1 MATKEQIK
9 KAAAAAE
16 LASRSAGVVVRELQT
31 VEEARAVETLFVEV
45 WTLPELMALPREL
58 IRSLQAYGGQVL
70 GAWAGADLVGAS
82 VGFAGFLDGELHLHS
97 HMTGV
102 SEGHSGAGVGLALKQ
117 AQRRWCL
124 ERGIEMVS
132 WTYDPLISRNAHFN
146 HRKLGAVATRFL
158 ANFYGDMYDRF
169 NLGETS
175 DRLEVRWRLLE
186 GRPRRRRKRLIEL
199 PDDYHAL
206 RSADPQ
212 GARAVK
218 ARVIEELKA
227 AFEDGLEVVDYR
239 RGEGLY
245 LA

>member
-1 MATKEQIK
+1 VATKEQVK

-16 LASRSAGVVVRELQT
+16 LAARSAGVVVRELQT
-31 VEEARAVETLFVEV
+31 IEEARAVETLFVEI

-82 VGFAGFLDGELHLHS
+82 VGFTGFLDGELHLHS

-102 SEGHSGAGVGLALKQ
+102 LEGYGGAGVGLALKQ
-117 AQRRWCL
+117 VQRRWCL

-158 ANFYGDMYDRF
+158 ENFYGDMYDRF

-186 GRPRRRRKRLIEL
+186 GRPRRRRQRVIEV
-199 PDDYHAL
+199 PDDYLAL
-206 RSADPQ
+206 KRSDPQ

-218 ARVIEELKA
+218 ARVIQELKA
-227 AFEDGLEVVDYR
+227 AFGEGLEVVDYR